1 LYTTPSLSLTF
12 SNMSERVLRKR
23 AAPPAA
29 PERPTKKKAAPKPKK
44 GAVAKAVDAVKE
56 TVARAEETVK
66 TAVATNGTSSKAPE
80 VGDAVDI
87 ATFGGDFETQDGKKV
102 TFKEILDES
111 ESGVVFFTYP
121 KASTPGW

>member
-1 LYTTPSLSLTF
+1 
-12 SNMSERVLRKR
+12 MSERVLRKR

-29 PERPTKKKAAPKPKK
+29 PERPAKKAAPKPKK
-44 GAVAKAVDAVKE
+44 AAVAKTVDAVKE
-56 TVARAEETVK
+56 TVAKAEETVK

-80 VGDAVDI
+80 VGDAIDI